1 MSKAA
6 ELAALIANVN
16 KGSSLANKNFIT
28 NGGMQIWQ
36 RATAA
41 TAAVDGA
48 YKTVD
53 RFFNWVNGGGAYTT
67 EQSTGHL
74 ATTGHENAL
83 KLAVTTADTSIAAG
97 DYYVIGY
104 KIEAQN
110 LQSFKY
116 GSSSANAVTL
126 SFWIRATKAGTHT
139 LFFSKND
146 STQYIYVAEYTIS
159 ASDTWEHITITIEP
173 DSNIKAGAG
182 AIANDNG
189 AGITIG
195 FVLKEGSNYEGATAN
210 AWNTS
215 KYTTSNQVN
224 NMDSTSN
231 TWYLTG
237 VQLEIGKATEF
248 EHEPYETTL
257 RKCQRYYYE
266 HIRGVSGS
274 RKYVGTGEFYTTS
287 QLNCNISFPT
297 TMRTTPTLVQG
308 NGTDYFGWWGGS
320 QAGDIS
326 ATWNLFIPSENTTSM
341 YLNPDDDPSAS
352 GIGAR
357 IYIKDNNSV
366 SGTTNAFIA
375 LNAEL

>member
-1 MSKAA
+1 MTKAR
-6 ELAALIANVN
+6 ELADLIANVN
-16 KGSSLANKNFIT
+16 NGSSLGNKNFII
-28 NGGMQIWQ
+28 NGGMQVWQ

-53 RFFNWVNGGGAYTT
+53 RFFNWVSGGGAYTT
-67 EQSTGHL
+67 EKSTGHL

-83 KLAVTTADTSIAAG
+83 KVAVTTADTSIAAG

-126 SFWIRATKAGTHT
+126 SFWIRATKTGTHT

-159 ASDTWEHITITIEP
+159 ASNTWEHKTITIEP

-195 FVLKEGSNYEGATAN
+195 FVLKEGSTYEGATAN
-210 AWNTS
+210 AWNTA

-248 EHEPYETTL
+248 EVEAYEVTL
-257 RKCQRYYYE
+257 RKCQRYYE
-266 HIRGVSGS
+266 PHIHHSYTQAGMSYSTTQFIIPYIWHVPKRAAPTFTFPT
-274 RKYVGTGEFYTTS
+274 VGTS
-287 QLNCNISFPT
+287 S
-297 TMRTTPTLVQG
+297 G
-308 NGTDYFGWWGGS
+308 NLG
-320 QAGDIS
+320 
-326 ATWNLFIPSENTTSM
+326 
-341 YLNPDDDPSAS
+341 
-352 GIGAR
+352 
-357 IYIKDNNSV
+357 V
-366 SGTTNAFIA
+366 TTNTSSYPSTHGSVLRAVTQTTGHAYIYV
-375 LNAEL
+375 NADDGWSGFTDDHVCWLYGYGSPVIEISSEL

>member
-16 KGSSLANKNFIT
+16 KGSSLANKNFII
-28 NGGMQIWQ
+28 NGGMQVWQ

-53 RFFNWVNGGGAYTT
+53 RFFNWVSGGGAYTT

-126 SFWIRATKAGTHT
+126 SFWIRATKTGTHT

-159 ASDTWEHITITIEP
+159 ASDTWEHKTITIEP
-173 DSNIKAGAG
+173 DSNIKAAGG
-182 AIANDNG
+182 AITDDNG

-248 EHEPYETTL
+248 EYEPYDVTL
-257 RKCQRYYYE
+257 QKCLRYHYQ
-266 HIRGVSGS
+266 
-274 RKYVGTGEFYTTS
+274 YTTS
-287 QLNCNISFPT
+287 GLSDYPAYI
-297 TMRTTPTLVQG
+297 TTPYSPASQDGSLPNSSGYITVQHPVPMRAAPSHPA
-308 NGTDYFGWWGGS
+308 TTVVGS
-320 QAGDIS
+320 NSLNRDTSTIYHTVYQFSSTTSNEAQSIS
-326 ATWNLFIPSENTTSM
+326 AATIT
-341 YLNPDDDPSAS
+341 
-352 GIGAR
+352 
-357 IYIKDNNSV
+357 
-366 SGTTNAFIA
+366 
-375 LNAEL
+375 AEL

>member
-16 KGSSLANKNFIT
+16 KGSSLANKNFII
-28 NGGMQIWQ
+28 NGGMQVWQ

-53 RFFNWVNGGGAYTT
+53 RFFNWVSGGGAYTT

-104 KIEAQN
+104 KIEAQD

-146 STQYIYVAEYTIS
+146 STQYIYVAEYTVS
-159 ASDTWEHITITIEP
+159 ASDTWEHITITILP

-195 FVLKEGSNYEGATAN
+195 FVLKEGSNYEGATAS

-237 VQLEIGKATEF
+237 VQLEIGEKATEF

-257 RKCQRYYYE
+257 SKCHRYFHRWQADTASDSMCTGCMISDTLFLGDYFLKE
-266 HIRGVSGS
+266 TMRIAPSISH
-274 RKYVGTGEFYTTS
+274 VGTFKVRIKTS
-287 QLNCNISFPT
+287 DRACGNPSLNRATNQNVQMSL
-297 TMRTTPTLVQG
+297 TLDADNNE
-308 NGTDYFGWWGGS
+308 NGFGCF
-320 QAGDIS
+320 
-326 ATWNLFIPSENTTSM
+326 LK
-341 YLNPDDDPSAS
+341 AS
-352 GIGAR
+352 GDDA
-357 IYIKDNNSV
+357 D
-366 SGTTNAFIA
+366 A
-375 LNAEL
+375 LVDLDAEL

>member
-1 MSKAA
+1 MTKAR
-6 ELAALIANVN
+6 ELADLIANVN
-16 KGSSLANKNFIT
+16 HGSSLGNKNFII
-28 NGGMQIWQ
+28 NGGMQVWQ

-53 RFFNWVNGGGAYTT
+53 RFFNWVSGGGAYTT
-67 EQSTGHL
+67 EKSTGHI

-126 SFWIRATKAGTHT
+126 SFWIRATKTGTHT

-159 ASDTWEHITITIEP
+159 ASNTWEHKTITIEP

-195 FVLKEGSNYEGATAN
+195 FVLKEGSTYEGATAN
-210 AWNTS
+210 AWNTA

-248 EHEPYETTL
+248 EHEPYEATL
-257 RKCQRYYYE
+257 AKCHRYYWQTYE
-266 HIRGVSGS
+266 DGTAAGTVTNNGALYWVPVEANNYGTFGSIAFSSSMRAAPTMVLYNPATGSSGSIRSDSSDVNGVVYYSRRHSFAVGHQNVTVGVS
-274 RKYVGTGEFYTTS
+274 TGNNYHVT
-287 QLNCNISFPT
+287 
-297 TMRTTPTLVQG
+297 
-308 NGTDYFGWWGGS
+308 
-320 QAGDIS
+320 
-326 ATWNLFIPSENTTSM
+326 
-341 YLNPDDDPSAS
+341 AS
-352 GIGAR
+352 
-357 IYIKDNNSV
+357 
-366 SGTTNAFIA
+366 
-375 LNAEL
+375 AEL

>member
-16 KGSSLANKNFIT
+16 NGSSLAAKNFII
-28 NGGMQIWQ
+28 NGGMQVWQ

-53 RFFNWVNGGGAYTT
+53 RFFNWVSGGGAYTT

-83 KLAVTTADTSIAAG
+83 KLAVTTADTSIASG

-104 KIEAQN
+104 KIEAQD

-146 STQYIYVAEYTIS
+146 STQYIYVAEYTVS
-159 ASDTWEHITITIEP
+159 ASDTWEHITITILP

-195 FVLKEGSNYEGATAN
+195 FVLKEGSNYEGATAS

-237 VQLEIGKATEF
+237 VQLEIGEKATEF

-257 RKCQRYYYE
+257 AKCHRYFVKINDDFTGSNAY
-266 HIRGVSGS
+266 HAWSSIRWGS
-274 RKYVGTGEFYTTS
+274 NQQFATVALPQPIRA
-287 QLNCNISFPT
+287 
-297 TMRTTPTLVQG
+297 
-308 NGTDYFGWWGGS
+308 
-320 QAGDIS
+320 QATVTI
-326 ATWNLFIPSENTTSM
+326 T
-341 YLNPDDDPSAS
+341 
-352 GIGAR
+352 
-357 IYIKDNNSV
+357 
-366 SGTTNAFIA
+366 GTTGVTFKCDGSSDSKTAVVHLNTEKSGLVSFYGNSLSFDPANSKAGTMFI
-375 LNAEL
+375 NDDSSMQFDAEL

>member
-16 KGSSLANKNFIT
+16 KGSSLTAKNFII
-28 NGGMQIWQ
+28 NGGMQVWQ
-36 RATAA
+36 RATSA

-53 RFFNWVNGGGAYTT
+53 RFFNWVSGGGAYTT

-83 KLAVTTADTSIAAG
+83 KLAVTTADTSIASG

-146 STQYIYVAEYTIS
+146 STQYIYVAEYTVS
-159 ASDTWEHITITIEP
+159 ASDTWEHITITILP

-210 AWNTS
+210 AWNTA

-237 VQLEIGKATEF
+237 VQLEIGEKATEF
-248 EHEPYETTL
+248 EHEPFETTH
-257 RKCQRYYYE
+257 RKCLRYYYKTYE
-266 HIRGVSGS
+266 YGTA
-274 RKYVGTGEFYTTS
+274 VGTATS
-287 QLNCNISFPT
+287 SG
-297 TMRTTPTLVQG
+297 MR
-308 NGTDYFGWWGGS
+308 GTDLEENNQGS
-320 QAGDIS
+320 GYREKYDLDFPVELRASPSITIYDSAGTAAKCNYYIS
-326 ATWNLFIPSENTTSM
+326 ATSTAAKTLTLATTSTQVGG
-341 YLNPDDDPSAS
+341 YSDRSTT
-352 GIGAR
+352 IGGWHAH
-357 IYIKDNNSV
+357 
-366 SGTTNAFIA
+366 FIA
-375 LNAEL
+375 NAEL